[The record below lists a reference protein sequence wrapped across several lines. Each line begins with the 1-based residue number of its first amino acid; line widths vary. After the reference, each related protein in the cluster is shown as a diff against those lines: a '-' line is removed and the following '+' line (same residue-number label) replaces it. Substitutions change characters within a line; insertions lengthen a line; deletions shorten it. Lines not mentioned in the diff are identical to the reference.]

1 MYKMS
6 NKIRRIINRLT
17 KTNSDLK
24 NKNIE
29 LDSKNVD
36 LRNIRE
42 ELLDEIT
49 VLKQTNKN
57 ILRDLVI
64 AESTAKAQSGMLM
77 FIFMY
82 WFLKLFY

>member
-1 MYKMS
+1 MS

-42 ELLDEIT
+42 ELLDEIA
-49 VLKQTNKN
+49 VLNNTNKN
-57 ILRDLVI
+57 LLRDLLTM
-64 AESTAKAQSGMLM
+64 ESTAKAQSGMLM
-77 FIFMY
+77 LIFMY

>member
-1 MYKMS
+1 MS

-24 NKNIE
+24 NKNVE

-57 ILRDLVI
+57 ILRDLVT

-77 FIFMY
+77 IIFMY
-82 WFLKLFY
+82 WFLKQFY